1 MEKLLTRPVLIFLAA
16 LSLALAIVSVV
27 QTVRLSG
34 EQVAHASTKAA
45 VVTTLNE
52 ISEKTRKAEVV
63 AQRARDT
70 YVTNTAENAIRHAE
84 GVTNAYEKG
93 LAAARSLLAG
103 DTRLQ
108 EHWRGCP
115 AGDAGGNA
123 ANSERDQV
131 LAQRRAESAGRV
143 FGIGDEADAD
153 YAYLFAEYMNVRG
166 LLAAC
171 YAKPPE

>member
-1 MEKLLTRPVLIFLAA
+1 MERLLTRPVLIFLAV
-16 LSLALAIVSVV
+16 LSMALAIIAVV

-34 EQVAHASTKAA
+34 EQVAHAKTKLD
-45 VVTTLNE
+45 VVETLSK
-52 ISEKTRKAEVV
+52 ISEKTRQAEVA

-108 EHWRGCP
+108 EH
-115 AGDAGGNA
+115 
-123 ANSERDQV
+123 
-131 LAQRRAESAGRV
+131 
-143 FGIGDEADAD
+143 
-153 YAYLFAEYMNVRG
+153 
-166 LLAAC
+166 
-171 YAKPPE
+171 

>member
-1 MEKLLTRPVLIFLAA
+1 MERLLTRPVLIFLAVLA
-16 LSLALAIVSVV
+16 AALAVVSVV

-34 EQVAHASTKAA
+34 EQVAHAHTKGE
-45 VVTTLNE
+45 VVKTLSE
-52 ISEKTRKAEVV
+52 ISEKTRKAEVA

-84 GVTNAYEKG
+84 GVTDAYEKG

-103 DTRLQ
+103 DSRLQ

-115 AGDAGGNA
+115 ASDAGGNA
-123 ANSERDQV
+123 SDPERDQV
-131 LAQRRAESAGRV
+131 LARRRAESAGRV
-143 FGIGDEADAD
+143 FGIGATADND
-153 YAYLFAEYMNVRG
+153 YAYLFAEYMNTRS